1 MLRSGVLPLVRL
13 QGFQRLMPVHEALD
27 TFLARLQP
35 RRLSGNRLP
44 VQRALERIAAE
55 NIIATRDS
63 PLFDRSAVDG
73 YALRAADTNDASESE
88 PKILKLVT
96 RDHLAEGE
104 AKQIWTGSPL
114 PKSADAVLMLEH
126 AKRTER
132 EISVFAP
139 LAPGANFSRKGEDV
153 TKGQIALK
161 VGTKLKP
168 HHLGLIAGLGIR
180 EIEVVRRPK
189 VAILPTGNEL
199 VALENELHSRNIIEV
214 NSIILSGM
222 CAELGAEAFSV
233 GIAKDD
239 EKEIEDKILEGTRN
253 ADLLITTGGTSVG
266 FHDLVPEVLEKIEN
280 QSVVAH
286 GIAMR
291 PGMPTALAVHRG
303 KPIIACS
310 GNPVAA
316 MIGFEVFGRP
326 LLQTLLGCKEARHTI
341 RARLLRRVT
350 GVLGRRVF
358 LRVRTYENKGEYWAE
373 PTRVKGSGI
382 LTTMTSSN
390 GYVVIP
396 EDREGLKEDELVEVH
411 MFDSLG

>member
-1 MLRSGVLPLVRL
+1 MVRL
-13 QGFQRLMPVHEALD
+13 QGFQRLMPVAEALD
-27 TFLARLQP
+27 KFLVRLQP
-35 RRLSGNRLP
+35 ERLDTNLLP

-55 NIIATRDS
+55 NITATRDL
-63 PLFDRSAVDG
+63 PPFDRSEVDG
-73 YALRAADTNDASESE
+73 YAVKASDTMDASQSE
-88 PKILKLVT
+88 PKVLRLVT
-96 RDHLAEGE
+96 RDYMAEGD
-104 AKQIWTGSPL
+104 AKEVWTGSPL
-114 PKSADAVLMLEH
+114 PKSADAVLMLEY
-126 AKRTER
+126 AKRTEQ

-139 LAPGANFSRKGEDV
+139 LASGANFSRQGEDLR
-153 TKGQIALK
+153 KGQIALK
-161 VGTKLKP
+161 AGTKLKP

-180 EIEVVRRPK
+180 EIEVVRRPR
-189 VAILPTGNEL
+189 VAILPTGSEL
-199 VALENELHSRNIIEV
+199 VPLESELHSRNIVEV
-214 NSIILSGM
+214 NSIIRSSM
-222 CAELGAEAFSV
+222 CAELGAEAFSL

-239 EKEIEDKILEGTRN
+239 EKEIEEKILEGTRK

-266 FHDLVPEVLEKIEN
+266 FHDLVPEVLESLEN
-280 QSVVAH
+280 NSVVAH

-291 PGMPTALAVHRG
+291 PGMPTALAVYRG

-326 LLQTLLGCKEARHTI
+326 LLQRLLGCKEARPKI

-358 LRVRTYENKGEYWAE
+358 LRVRTYEKEGEYWAE

-382 LTTMTSSN
+382 LTTMTTAN

-396 EDREGLKEDELVEVH
+396 EDREGLKEEELVEVH
-411 MFDSLG
+411 MFDSLS